1 MARPWYATVSL
12 TDEEERKVVQ
22 LKDAVASVVAA
33 SAAHTAFCT
42 RGTYIRYLRARSW
55 NLAKATKM
63 LLETLRWRAEY
74 QPHALH
80 WDNIKQEGARGKL
93 FILEQPD
100 KAGRPVVLMRPR
112 LEAAYSGNSDERV
125 KWLVYTLEQAA
136 RIADV
141 SAADGKMTWL
151 VDYVGYNSKNSP
163 PIKVSLQVLSILQNH
178 FPERLGCA
186 VSYRPP
192 TLFNILWRAVSPFID
207 PNTRDKLVFLSAKSP
222 PEELE
227 KHFNLQHIDDSLG
240 GAIPEAQ
247 LWSFEGYG
255 ERMQALDAAAAAA
268 VQAAEEA
275 VREGARLSPEEE
287 ALNAE
292 FEKHVVVI

>member
-1 MARPWYATVSL
+1 M
-12 TDEEERKVVQ
+12 
-22 LKDAVASVVAA
+22 A

-100 KAGRPVVLMRPR
+100 KAGRPVVLMRPSLGHGAPGNAGWRR
-112 LEAAYSGNSDERV
+112 LTAAIATSGSRLVLGWDEC
-125 KWLVYTLEQAA
+125 
-136 RIADV
+136 
-141 SAADGKMTWL
+141 MTWL

-222 PEELE
+222 P
-227 KHFNLQHIDDSLG
+227 
-240 GAIPEAQ
+240 GA
-247 LWSFEGYG
+247 
-255 ERMQALDAAAAAA
+255 
-268 VQAAEEA
+268 
-275 VREGARLSPEEE
+275 
-287 ALNAE
+287 
-292 FEKHVVVI
+292 